1 MGQVRFEKQHYGAV
15 VATILETDN
24 SIVEVQEHNDGVYG
38 LIIHTRRY
46 DRDHWDDP
54 DLETDVGQCPDCS
67 GDGCADSDEPVS
79 KTGRSEYWMR
89 SQIISIL
96 NRNRS

>member
-1 MGQVRFEKQHYGAV
+1 MKGDIRCIEGRLYRHDPQ
-15 VATILETDN
+15 
-24 SIVEVQEHNDGVYG
+24 
-38 LIIHTRRY
+38 
-46 DRDHWDDP
+46 WDDP